1 MNEAFFLLGRP
12 MIVEQPTCVGP
23 SNPSANRRLLGVDR
37 IALFLKGCGK
47 AAHATRRAYSA
58 ARNCAHVLLVTQIA
72 QHAAFGQSGSTSIHP
87 DIRGRPPADRDFD
100 SRDDR

>member
-1 MNEAFFLLGRP
+1 
-12 MIVEQPTCVGP
+12 
-23 SNPSANRRLLGVDR
+23 
-37 IALFLKGCGK
+37 
-47 AAHATRRAYSA
+47 
-58 ARNCAHVLLVTQIA
+58 VTQIA